1 MQRRSFLGLSSV
13 LASIGLLPFTSS
25 IAMNN
30 LTIAND
36 ETEDRAYWIQL
47 LIKIS
52 SPILDHLSEGN
63 FRQFAQIQY
72 STAWDNRNKQVAYME
87 AFGRLIVG
95 LAPFVSLPDDESTE
109 GVVRKKIRLQ
119 IQKSLTNGFD
129 PNSLD
134 YFYWG
139 SPSSPQPLVD
149 AAFIAQALLL
159 APKVLWEDLPATTK
173 QNIVFEFKKI
183 RQIKPF
189 NNNWVLF
196 AAIIETF
203 LLYIGEDIIAERI
216 DTAIEKINKWY
227 VGDGWYSDGDRFHFD
242 HYNGYVIQPML
253 VDILK
258 VNAAKGRVTK
268 ESYELALK
276 RMQRY
281 AVEQERL
288 ISPEGTFPIIGRS
301 STYRVGAFQP
311 LAKIALADALPSPLT
326 PAQVRCALTA
336 VFKKVFVA
344 STFTNQNLLT
354 LGFIGNQQSQI
365 ADGYSNTGSM
375 YLTSFAFLPLGLP
388 ASHPFWSAPFT
399 SWTQKKA
406 WNGEPFEKDHAIDY

>member
-1 MQRRSFLGLSSV
+1 MQRRSFLGISSV
-13 LASIGLLPFTSS
+13 LGSLGLLPVSS
-25 IAMNN
+25 LMAMDPIAS
-30 LTIAND
+30 TK
-36 ETEDRAYWIQL
+36 ETQTDRAYWVEL
-47 LIKIS
+47 LVKMS
-52 SPILDHLSEGN
+52 SPILEHLSKGT
-63 FRQFAQIQY
+63 FRKFAQIEF
-72 STAWDNRNKQVAYME
+72 SPSWDFRNKEVAYME
-87 AFGRLIVG
+87 AFGRLLVG
-95 LAPFVSLPDDESTE
+95 LAPFVSLPDDGSPESE
-109 GVVRKKIRLQ
+109 IRKKMRLQ
-119 IQKSLTNGFD
+119 IQQSLAHGFD
-129 PNSLD
+129 PNSPD

-139 SPSSPQPLVD
+139 SPSSAQPLVD
-149 AAFIAQALLL
+149 AAFISQALLS
-159 APKVLWEDLPATTK
+159 APKVLWEDLSDTTK
-173 QNIVFEFKKI
+173 QHILFEFKKI

-203 LLYIGEDIIAERI
+203 LLSVGEAIDAERI

-258 VNAAKGRVTK
+258 VNVAKGRIDPAV
-268 ESYELALK
+268 YNLAFK

-281 AVEQERL
+281 SVGQERL

-311 LAKIALADALPSPLT
+311 LAKLALADALPSPIQ

-336 VFKKVFVA
+336 VFKRVFVP
-344 STFTNQNLLT
+344 STFTAQNLLT
-354 LGFIGNQQSQI
+354 LGFIGKQQAQI

-375 YLTSFAFLPLGLP
+375 YITSFAFLPLGLP
-388 ASHPFWSAPFT
+388 ASHPFWAAPFT

-406 WNGEPFEKDHAIDY
+406 WNGEPFEKDHAIDD